1 MTRATALTAVAV
13 VVGAL
18 LVAVPAAAQ
27 NRADAGAG
35 PSEWAPE
42 RLPDG
47 QPNISGM
54 WDNTR
59 ALFTPLELPEELSGQ
74 EPSARELRA
83 RAEAAG
89 DQLVEAGEWKGFEN
103 SGGVGAYGFHWFD
116 WFFDERQDIGQPAL
130 VVQPATGR
138 VPNRTVTAREL
149 LATTAI
155 EEFDAA
161 ERMDAD
167 DRCITRGPSGMFPT
181 HVNNGKLILQIP
193 GYVVIHAEMIHNSRI
208 IPIGTPH
215 VDEKVQLWNGDPR
228 GRWEGDTL
236 VVESTNFRAVNH
248 IRGTSPMDPS
258 RQTEAQRITERF
270 ALAGPDLLAYSV
282 TIDDENT
289 YAEPWTVAFPFD
301 RESDYLQFE
310 FACHEGN
317 YAVPTALRG
326 GRAQEVR
333 Q

>member
-1 MTRATALTAVAV
+1 MTLATTVPTV
-13 VVGAL
+13 VVTL
-18 LVAVPAAAQ
+18 LLMVAAPAAAQ
-27 NRADAGAG
+27 SRAGAG
-35 PSEWAPE
+35 PSDWAPE

-59 ALFTPLELPEELSGQ
+59 ALFTSLELPEELTGQ
-74 EPSARELRA
+74 ELSAGELRA

-89 DQLVEAGEWKGFEN
+89 DQLVAAGEWKGFEN

-130 VVQPATGR
+130 VVQPVTGR
-138 VPNRTVTAREL
+138 VPDRTVTAREL
-149 LATTAI
+149 LSTTAI
-155 EEFDAA
+155 DQFDAA
-161 ERMDAD
+161 DRMDAD

-208 IPIGTPH
+208 IPIETPH

-258 RQTEAQRITERF
+258 RQTEAQRITELF
-270 ALAGPDLLAYSV
+270 TLVGPDLLASRSRSTTRTRIPSPGQSPSRSTERATTCSSSSPATKAVTRCRPHSV
-282 TIDDENT
+282 A
-289 YAEPWTVAFPFD
+289 AEH
-301 RESDYLQFE
+301 R
-310 FACHEGN
+310 
-317 YAVPTALRG
+317 R
-326 GRAQEVR
+326 
-333 Q
+333 

>member
-1 MTRATALTAVAV
+1 MTLATTVPTV
-13 VVGAL
+13 VVTL
-18 LVAVPAAAQ
+18 LLMVAAPAAAQ
-27 NRADAGAG
+27 SRAGAG
-35 PSEWAPE
+35 PSDWAPE

-47 QPNISGM
+47 RPDISGM

-59 ALFTPLELPEELSGQ
+59 ALFTSLELPEELTGQ
-74 EPSARELRA
+74 ELSAGELRA

-89 DQLVEAGEWKGFEN
+89 DQLVAAGEWKGFEN

-138 VPNRTVTAREL
+138 VPDRTVTAREL
-149 LATTAI
+149 LSTTAI
-155 EEFDAA
+155 AQFDAA
-161 ERMDAD
+161 DRMDAD

-208 IPIGTPH
+208 IPIETPH

-270 ALAGPDLLAYSV
+270 TLVGPDLLAYSV

-289 YAEPWTVAFPFD
+289 YTEPWTVAFPFD

-326 GRAQEVR
+326 GRAQEVG